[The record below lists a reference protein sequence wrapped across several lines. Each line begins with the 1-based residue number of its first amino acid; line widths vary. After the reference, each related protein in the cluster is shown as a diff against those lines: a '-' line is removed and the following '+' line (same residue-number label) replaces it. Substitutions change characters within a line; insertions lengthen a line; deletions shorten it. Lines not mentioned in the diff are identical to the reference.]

1 MDTGN
6 SPIGDQTHLNWL
18 NVALGLTFV
27 MFNSFLSYN
36 FRLGIGSALFTA
48 ALRCIFQL
56 AIMGLLLK
64 QIFETN
70 NPWAVGG
77 IACLLNVLGTSE
89 TVLNKSK
96 RRFEH
101 MFPSIL
107 ISMMSATV
115 PVSLIGARFA
125 MGITPVWTPAQYV
138 PIIGML
144 CGGTV
149 SGINVAV
156 SYVLKELHENKDKV
170 EVYLAFGASRFESSK
185 PMVREALR
193 LALTPNINQLSVIGL
208 ISIPGM
214 MTGAILGGTSVDQA
228 AKLQMVIMFMIS
240 SCTALASIVSASLA
254 MRVMIDGDHRIRS
267 DRMDSRPHAIWRGRN
282 WLWERLVG
290 SFRNL
295 VGLLRGGRG
304 KGKEV
309 NSGLN
314 GEDQVGLLEMNG
326 NGSGGRT
333 VNGRG
338 GYFLVSSG

>member
-1 MDTGN
+1 MDTAD
-6 SPIGDQTHLNWL
+6 SPVADQTHLNWF
-18 NVALGLTFV
+18 NVGLGLTFV
-27 MFNSFLSYN
+27 IFNSFLSYN
-36 FRLGIGSALFTA
+36 FRLGIGRALFIA
-48 ALRCIFQL
+48 ALRCIGQL

-70 NPWAVGG
+70 NPWAVAG
-77 IACLLNVLGTSE
+77 IACLLNVMGTSE
-89 TVLNKSK
+89 TVVNKSK

-107 ISMMSATV
+107 ISMLGATV
-115 PVSLIGARFA
+115 PVSLVGARFA
-125 MGITPVWTPAQYV
+125 MGVAPVWTPQQYV

-185 PMVREALR
+185 PIVREALR
-193 LALTPNINQLSVIGL
+193 LALTPNINQMSVLGI
-208 ISIPGM
+208 IAIPGM
-214 MTGAILGGTSVDQA
+214 MTGAILGGTSVEQA

-240 SCTALASIVSASLA
+240 SSTALASIVSSSLT
-254 MRVMIDGDHRIRS
+254 MRVMIDGDHRIRPE
-267 DRMDSRPHAIWRGRN
+267 RMDSRPHAVWRARK
-282 WLWERLVG
+282 WLWERIVDLC
-290 SFRNL
+290 RNL
-295 VGLLRGGRG
+295 VAGGKG

-309 NSGLN
+309 IN
-314 GEDQVGLLEMNG
+314 GYEDHVGLLEMSR

-333 VNGRG
+333 INGRG
-338 GYFLVSSG
+338 GYFLVPHA